1 MKIKGDFVTNS
12 SSANFIL
19 FIKSTAD
26 NLDDFQK
33 SWNQYIEDISKI
45 NMWVYEKM
53 NISKVNKHIYQIENS
68 TSMLNCLFTD
78 LPKWMTYLI
87 ILHNIKSRKLL
98 EYGFK
103 DVRLYVETDNEGQKK
118 IL

>member
-19 FIKSTAD
+19 FIESTVD

-33 SWNQYIEDISKI
+33 SWDQYIEDLSKI
-45 NMWVYEKM
+45 NILVSEKM
-53 NISKVNKHIYQIENS
+53 NIREVNKHVYQIESS
-68 TSMLNCLFTD
+68 TFMLNCLLTD
-78 LPKWMTYLI
+78 VPKWMRYLI

-103 DVRLYVETDNEGQKK
+103 DVRLYVETDNEGQKT